1 MKTKYPQ
8 RGEKQLVYAL
18 TGRTVKM
25 GGLPL
30 DVGAVVCNV
39 GTCHA
44 LCRAAY
50 EGRPIVDRVV
60 TVGGCVQNP
69 ANYLVRIGTPVK
81 WLLDTSKGLLLE
93 TKMLIY
99 GGPMMGM
106 AISRED
112 IPVTKGCSGI
122 VALDKLGAL
131 ADESPCIRCA
141 RCMNACPMHLAPA
154 AIDRAVRKDLFE
166 AAEKLNAL
174 NCIECGAC
182 TFSCPA
188 KRNLTQSCRVAKRV
202 ITQRRKE
209 AAAKKGAH

>member
-1 MKTKYPQ
+1 MD
-8 RGEKQLVYAL
+8 AC
-18 TGRTVKM
+18 
-25 GGLPL
+25 GGLK
-30 DVGAVVCNV
+30 D
-39 GTCHA
+39 GT
-44 LCRAAY
+44 Y
-50 EGRPIVDRVV
+50 
-60 TVGGCVQNP
+60 
-69 ANYLVRIGTPVK
+69 K
-81 WLLDTSKGLLLE
+81 
-93 TKMLIY
+93 LIA

-182 TFSCPA
+182 ASTCP
-188 KRNLTQSCRVAKRV
+188 V
-202 ITQRRKE
+202 
-209 AAAKKGAH
+209 GAPAQA